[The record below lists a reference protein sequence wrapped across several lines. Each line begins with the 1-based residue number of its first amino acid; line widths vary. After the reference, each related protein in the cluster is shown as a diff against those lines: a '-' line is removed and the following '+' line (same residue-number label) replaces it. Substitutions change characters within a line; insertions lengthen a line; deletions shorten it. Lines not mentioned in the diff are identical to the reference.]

1 MGANIGM
8 MRIIRRYVP
17 EKMRGMGPSK
27 DAVSSRVQSRIRTR
41 IPYLSPVCSG
51 PHSNVAVSNFQ
62 GSNCGKCAG
71 FDRRR
76 VQALLYDQL

>member
-1 MGANIGM
+1 MSLKKCGVWGL
-8 MRIIRRYVP
+8 P
-17 EKMRGMGPSK
+17 KMQLPVEYKVESEQGSH
-27 DAVSSRVQSRIRTR
+27 IF
-41 IPYLSPVCSG
+41 SPVCSG